1 MAHRVSTRISL
12 RWLPNAPSEP
22 TDTLIFNI
30 GSYFMDLRVLKAD
43 AKIDWGMA
51 GVREI
56 LSQSPCSYSPINPL
70 FIYMPKANHGTV
82 KCRWIKTIDSL
93 GPSEPDE
100 GEFTKLPNDDYLETG
115 SMPYAENGGVVTE
128 YEEVFRE
135 LELLLGAKR
144 AWIIQSIDGKK
155 FLGRVGGRYMA
166 LSGKEGTEFG
176 ARSEEWNED
185 EGWKTKYAIGELS
198 GVPSFASIGSGQVT
212 GEESW
217 KVGEKVKVL
226 GDEYIVRGFED
237 LA

>member
-56 LSQSPCSYSPINPL
+56 LSQSPL
-70 FIYMPKANHGTV
+70 